1 MIVLDKNRIVSNMHQ
16 AYERIK
22 DEKYKFEV
30 KNLGRLQRSRL
41 VLLELPALPRQTE
54 TDVHN
59 KPGQLGPVPLLE
71 PRVDAEEH
79 AVKQ

>member
-1 MIVLDKNRIVSNMHQ
+1 MENLPMK
-16 AYERIK
+16 K
-22 DEKYKFEV
+22 DEAWRKKVYRRV
-30 KNLGRLQRSRL
+30 ARMQLKNLGRLQHSRL
-41 VLLELPALPRQTE
+41 VLLELPALPRQTG

>member
-1 MIVLDKNRIVSNMHQ
+1 MKKTKHGVKRSTGGLRD
-16 AYERIK
+16 A
-22 DEKYKFEV
+22 V

-41 VLLELPALPRQTE
+41 VLLELPALPRQTG

-59 KPGQLGPVPLLE
+59 EPGQLGPVPLLE

>member
-1 MIVLDKNRIVSNMHQ
+1 MKKTKHGVKGLPEGCAD
-16 AYERIK
+16 A
-22 DEKYKFEV
+22 V
-30 KNLGRLQRSRL
+30 KNLGRLQHSRL
-41 VLLELPALPRQTE
+41 VLLELPALPRQTG

-59 KPGQLGPVPLLE
+59 EPGQLGPVPLLE